1 MSNKKKIILF
11 LGAVSLIVFGNYK
24 QFTKNKVQTTVE
36 GKTSE
41 KATSSV
47 NETLK
52 ERKGSERAT
61 SSAGGNTGT
70 GNNANQNAKNPETA
84 KEVKSSSQ
92 PTPVVHTRN
101 TPAVNTAQN
110 SVTQSKNNKT
120 DTNPKKNE
128 KNGSPKTQN
137 PKTAQQQNNINLK
150 DGKDIKNQ
158 FKLDNTK
165 SEAPKTT
172 TETKSSE
179 KATSSSGN

>member
-24 QFTKNKVQTTVE
+24 QFTKNKAQTTVE

-41 KATSSV
+41 KATSSA
-47 NETLK
+47 NETL
-52 ERKGSERAT
+52 KGSERAT